1 VFLSE
6 RLYFGLVASLLPI
19 DTPNRHPGGC
29 RFSFS
34 PYGWQERDVSTYRT
48 PRCLLAEHEISAPL
62 AALNAKNTYITLSNF
77 FQPNYKILK
86 LSRQDI
92 ISQYKSTIG
101 LDCSLPQRPQ
111 AGTCTNMKHQH
122 ETPT

>member
-34 PYGWQERDVSTYRT
+34 PYGWQERDVSTYAAVA
-48 PRCLLAEHEISAPL
+48 CYAEHEHLGTA
-62 AALNAKNTYITLSNF
+62 
-77 FQPNYKILK
+77 
-86 LSRQDI
+86 R
-92 ISQYKSTIG
+92 G
-101 LDCSLPQRPQ
+101 LECQKYL
-111 AGTCTNMKHQH
+111 HYLI
-122 ETPT
+122 